1 MDDEK
6 IALKLEGDMGLDDSD
21 KDLIMIW
28 SKAIDIAEQ
37 PLIVCWQVTEPE
49 AGELKNMVAEWDKF
63 IVMTPEGK
71 PIGTANEYF
80 LTK

>member
-6 IALKLEGDMGLDDSD
+6 IALKLEGDMCLDDSD

-28 SKAIDIAEQ
+28 SKAIDIADQ

-63 IVMTPEGK
+63 IVMTPEGR

-80 LTK
+80 LPK